1 MPIIRAYII
10 LTNTTISFPD
20 EVQDHTTSVPTT
32 LDIGIHNTSFSIDK
46 ANIISRIYDGLNHTV
61 KFAQSILSQKNSADT
76 TTIPVTLYT
85 VDFASTSS
93 NFSDKFTSAKPVDY
107 LVAGT
112 EGLAWVVHFCF
123 ILSLKRGRDP
133 NPRGPL
139 LIRTLIFLLT
149 VVSVLLLR
157 SHINNKS
164 KDDVLP
170 NLSLGFSISVVTL
183 LIFYIVTLI
192 PSSKSRT
199 EDARTSSRNT
209 VVSLASIT

>member
-1 MPIIRAYII
+1 M
-10 LTNTTISFPD
+10 TNTTISFPD
-20 EVQDHTTSVPTT
+20 EVQDHTTSVPT
-32 LDIGIHNTSFSIDK
+32 LDIGFHNTSFLIDK

-61 KFAQSILSQKNSADT
+61 KFAQSILSQNSPDT
-76 TTIPVTLYT
+76 TTIPITLYT
-85 VDFASTSS
+85 ADNESTSS
-93 NFSDKFTSAKPVDY
+93 NFNDKFTSAKPVDY

-157 SHINNKS
+157 SHINNKA

-183 LIFYIVTLI
+183 LIFYVVTLI
-192 PSSKSRT
+192 PDSKSRT
-199 EDARTSSRNT
+199 EDARTSFRNT
-209 VVSLASIT
+209 VVSSTSIT